1 MIPRGLAVAV
11 CIGVAAGAAAGI
23 ALHGKG
29 DPVPGASLSYVE
41 GASLSV
47 AVERPDYRAGEPVR
61 IRVVNTGTAPLGF
74 ADDSYGLR
82 VTQLDGIEVYSP
94 RPGGDVMAPAPP
106 APPAAAS
113 PPQGP
118 AAPAAGPGGAPAVV
132 LAPRE
137 EAVLVWN
144 QTKNDGA
151 AVLHGTYRISSAAAP
166 LDGHAGGA
174 WEPPARVGASVAINI
189 LR

>member
-29 DPVPGASLSYVE
+29 APMPGASLSYVE

-61 IRVVNTGTAPLGF
+61 IRVVNTGTAPLEF
-74 ADDSYGLR
+74 ADGSYGLR
-82 VTQLDGIEVYSP
+82 VTQLDGIEVYAP
-94 RPGGDVMAPAPP
+94 RPGGDVVAA
-106 APPAAAS
+106 AAAAAAALPAAAS

-118 AAPAAGPGGAPAVV
+118 AAAAAPAV

-137 EAVLVWN
+137 EAILVWN
-144 QTKNDGA
+144 QTKSDGA

-166 LDGHAGGA
+166 LGDHAGA
-174 WEPPARVGASVAINI
+174 ARDPSARVDGSVAINI

>member
-113 PPQGP
+113 QPQGP
-118 AAPAAGPGGAPAVV
+118 AAQAV

-174 WEPPARVGASVAINI
+174 RDPPARVGASVAINI

>member
-29 DPVPGASLSYVE
+29 APMPGASLSYVD

-61 IRVVNTGTAPLGF
+61 IRVVNTGTAPLEF
-74 ADDSYGLR
+74 ADGSYGLR
-82 VTQLDGIEVYSP
+82 VTQLDGIEVYAP
-94 RPGGDVMAPAPP
+94 RPGGDVV
-106 APPAAAS
+106 AAALPTAAS
-113 PPQGP
+113 QPQGP
-118 AAPAAGPGGAPAVV
+118 AAAPAV

-137 EAVLVWN
+137 EVVLVWN
-144 QTKNDGA
+144 QTKSDGA

-166 LDGHAGGA
+166 LGDHAGGA
-174 WEPPARVGASVAINI
+174 RDPSAKVDGSVAINI